1 MDTIFSYIV
10 QKRFSQENE
19 DIATDGLAFILHSSE
34 LARNGFMKLLRG
46 IEADLPDLLFL
57 TQKSE
62 GNIRPDMCGFD
73 GPDARVFVENK
84 FWAGLT
90 ENQPVSYLKKLSD
103 LTQPTVLL
111 FVVPEA
117 RKQTIWRE
125 LRARLKEARI
135 SMTDR
140 ETSAGVV
147 HSANTQDGPILALT
161 SWPRLLSA
169 LESEAAEDQRAM
181 RDLVQLRALC
191 VAADG
196 EAFVPVSLEETSDQ
210 RTPAF
215 ILQMN
220 TIIEDSVQL
229 AVTKG
234 VVDVNNLRAGITSDR
249 IGRYIRFCGKDGV
262 GAWIGMDFELWRQ
275 HGGTPIWL
283 TFWSGDFGRAVQVRR
298 ILEPWA
304 TRKGLSSCSENDRFA
319 IGLNLLAGEGK
330 DVVVRSIVDDIES
343 IATELSELPP
353 SQSSAEGRDE

>member
-10 QKRFSQENE
+10 QKRFSQVNE
-19 DIATDGLAFILHSSE
+19 DVATDALAFILHSSE
-34 LARNGFMKLLRG
+34 LARNGFMKLVRS
-46 IEADLPDLLFL
+46 IEADLPDLQFR
-57 TQKSE
+57 TQVSE
-62 GNIRPDMCGFD
+62 GNIRPDMWGFD
-73 GPDARVFVENK
+73 GSDPRVFVENK

-90 ENQPVSYLKKLSD
+90 ENQPVSYLETLAES
-103 LTQPTVLL
+103 TQPTVLL

-125 LRARLKEARI
+125 LRARLKEARVL
-135 SMTDR
+135 MTDR

-161 SWPRLLSA
+161 SWPRLLSV

-181 RDLVQLRALC
+181 GDLLQLRALC
-191 VAADG
+191 DAADID
-196 EAFVPVSLEETSDQ
+196 AFVPVSVEQTSDQ

-215 ILQMN
+215 ILQVN
-220 TIIEDSVQL
+220 TIVEDSVQL

-234 VVDVNNLRAGITSDR
+234 VIDVNNLRAGITSDR

-283 TFWSGDFGRAVQVRR
+283 TFWSGDFGRAVEVRR

-304 TRKGLSSCSENDRFA
+304 TRKGVSSCSEKDRFA
-319 IGLNLLAGEGK
+319 IGLDLLAGEGK
-330 DVVVRSIVDDIES
+330 DVVVRSIVDDLES
-343 IATELSELPP
+343 IATELSELSP
-353 SQSSAEGRDE
+353 SQSSAGPNDE